1 MSVIAEFVPGSSL
14 LHRTPAGV
22 KLAGVLVLAVAL
34 ALLPAWWHGLPT
46 LGLILVAYATTRI
59 PVSGLLR
66 QLRPLAPIVVAVGV
80 FQILVVGWQTAT
92 DVVVTLVTV
101 VLAAGLVSLTT
112 RMTELTEV
120 VVRLLN
126 PWRRLGVRPERV
138 ALLIALSLRSVPVVL
153 SLAAEVRDAQR
164 ARGRGASPRAFAVP
178 LLVRSLR
185 HAEQMGDALAARGFD
200 D

>member
-1 MSVIAEFVPGSSL
+1 MSVLAQFVPGRSL

-22 KLAGVLVLAVAL
+22 KLAGVFLFAIAV
-34 ALLPAWWHGLPT
+34 ALLPAWWPCVPAFGLV
-46 LGLILVAYATTRI
+46 LVAYLVTGV
-59 PVSGLLR
+59 PVAGLLR
-66 QLRPLAPIVVAVGV
+66 QVRPLAPIVLAVSV
-80 FQILVVGWQTAT
+80 FHILVTGWRTAA
-92 DVVVTLVTV
+92 DVVITLLTV

-112 RMTELTEV
+112 RMTELAEV
-120 VVRLLN
+120 LVRLLT
-126 PWRRLGVRPERV
+126 PFQRFGVRPERV
-138 ALLIALSLRSVPVVL
+138 ALVIALSLRSVTVVL

-164 ARGRGASPRAFAVP
+164 ARGRPASARAFAVP